1 MFMKTSFLNVSFNSL
16 ETITMPSYIIEVEDT
31 FILVNK
37 LIQQNPKTFFF
48 KINHKQINTLL
59 DLTNCSPYELWY
71 FDEKEK
77 FTGKSF
83 SLQKGGA
90 PFLIQTQAR
99 FIALVPLNIKYTA
112 IQNSSIQE
120 GGGNFIISKTFIP
133 VSEPYAIEIAQWTLS
148 LFALTNEEL
157 IETINN
163 EIEKKGWVAARG
175 FYNDCLKKEIRNRP
189 FNSEILFEFDTK
201 GIVISF
207 KLNSKVKLINK
218 TLEFI
223 TIN

>member
-1 MFMKTSFLNVSFNSL
+1 MPNQYGVYTS
-16 ETITMPSYIIEVEDT
+16 
-31 FILVNK
+31 
-37 LIQQNPKTFFF
+37 TFFF
-48 KINHKQINTLL
+48 QINHKQINTLL

-112 IQNSSIQE
+112 IQNTSIQD
-120 GGGNFIISKTFIP
+120 GDGNFTISKTFLP

-148 LFALTNEEL
+148 LFALTNDEL
-157 IETINN
+157 IETLNN
-163 EIEKKGWVAARG
+163 EIEKKGWVGARG
-175 FYNDCLKKEIRNRP
+175 FYNDCLKKEIINRT
-189 FNSEILFEFDTK
+189 FNSEILFEFDTN

-207 KLNSKVKLINK
+207 KLNSKVKLINN